1 LVVNAVELFDN
12 PKHRTYFII
21 ALLVISSV
29 FMFWIRIIP
38 LQNLGSGD
46 VFSLVQPDDPVY
58 ALRQID
64 LTLANFPNYAWFD
77 PMTQY
82 PVGSTVYWG
91 PLLTYLCSIAAILVH
106 ATTPSAI
113 ITVALFIP
121 VLEAV
126 AMVPVMYW
134 LGKTV
139 ADWKTGLF
147 AAFMIAT
154 VSGQF
159 FFRSMY
165 GSLYHHIGETLFST
179 LFCLLYLYTLI
190 RAKKTK
196 IVLSDLS
203 TYKEILFFAILTGIA
218 FFAGVL
224 NIETIIV
231 FALIAAVFTF
241 VQAVVNHHR
250 SISNLYLALVNTVV
264 FGVVILGLIL
274 FGFKAQGLGL
284 AVYSAG
290 PVISY
295 GLLIAATIFLWLWSD
310 YLNGR
315 KKYYYIASLAAVA
328 VLFSAALALL
338 FPALFLDFTNG
349 LAGFF
354 GQAPIIT
361 TVSEDIPWSLARAW
375 STFNYGLI
383 LAAGGI
389 LILLWQTYKKEE
401 QGEVFVLI
409 WSVVML
415 ICTVQR
421 IKYEYYFAANVAL
434 LAALCLGS
442 AWELGAGPVING
454 LRSWFGK
461 SQPGE
466 RTREAIG
473 GPVKQEKQKKGG
485 KAAKAK
491 KDPHV
496 QSDVPSIVIFFAAVI
511 LAALFIITS
520 VMANY
525 AMSSNDTGA
534 MNPDWRE
541 ALGWIANNTPD
552 PGVNYYEIYNP
563 QTFTYPS
570 GSYGVMSWWD
580 YGHLIT
586 YIAHRIPN
594 ANPFQAGVTGPD
606 GAAAYFMETNE
617 SAANTILDHDG
628 TRYVVTD
635 VEMDTGKFWA
645 MATWYS
651 LTNASATPGSYQLAL
666 LMPDP
671 SDPSEYQSVELNEPL
686 YYRTMISRLH
696 NFDGSMATP
705 DSAYYVEYSDPSVT
719 RTSLPVMTNAKTMN
733 ASDAIS
739 AAVQYNGQAQ
749 PGYHAAALS
758 VQLSSPITV
767 IPALQHYRL
776 VHESPTT
783 EFSTNTTDIKY
794 VKVFEYVKGAR
805 IKGSGIIEVP
815 LVTNTGRNFTY
826 RQESINGE
834 FVVPYSTTGTTTD
847 VRANGLYRIEGTST
861 TFDVPESAVEQG
873 LTIT

>member
-1 LVVNAVELFDN
+1 VVNAVELFDN
-12 PKHRTYFII
+12 PKHRTCLII

-38 LQNLGSGD
+38 LLNLGSGD
-46 VFSLVQPDDPVY
+46 VFSLVQPDDPIY

-64 LTLANFPNYAWFD
+64 LTLANFPSYAWFD

-106 ATTPSAI
+106 ATTPSGI

-126 AMVPVMYW
+126 VMVSVMYW

-154 VSGQF
+154 ISGQF

-179 LFCLLYLYTLI
+179 LFCLLYLYTLL

-203 TYKEILFFAILTGIA
+203 TYRGILFFAVLSGIA

-250 SISNLYLALVNTVV
+250 SVSNLYLALVNTVV
-264 FGVVILGLIL
+264 FGVVIVGLLL

-284 AVYSAG
+284 SVYSAG

-295 GLLIAATIFLWLWSD
+295 GLLIAATLFLWLWSD
-310 YLNGR
+310 YLKDR
-315 KKYYYIASLAAVA
+315 KKYYYIVSLAAVA

-338 FPALFLDFTNG
+338 FPALFSDFTSG

-354 GQAPIIT
+354 GQAPIIS
-361 TVSEDIPWSLARAW
+361 TVEEDIPWSLARAW

-383 LAAGGI
+383 LATGGI
-389 LILLWQTYKKEE
+389 LLLIWQTYKKED

-409 WSVVML
+409 WSVIML

-421 IKYEYYFAANVAL
+421 IKYEYYFAVNVAL
-434 LAALCLGS
+434 LSAICLGS
-442 AWELGAGPVING
+442 AWELGAGPVTNE
-454 LRSWFGK
+454 LRSWFGI
-461 SQPGE
+461 SHPGE
-466 RTREAIG
+466 NPHEATN

-485 KAAKAK
+485 GRSAKAK
-491 KDPHV
+491 KKTHV
-496 QSDVPSIVIFFAAVI
+496 QSDVPSMVIFFAVVI

-520 VMANY
+520 VLANY
-525 AMSSNDTGA
+525 AMSSGDTGA
-534 MNPDWRE
+534 INPDWQE
-541 ALGWIANNTPD
+541 SLGWMANNTPD
-552 PGVNYYEIYNP
+552 PGVNYYTIYNP
-563 QTFTYPS
+563 QTFTYPG

-606 GAAAYFMETNE
+606 GAAAYFMATNE
-617 SAANTILDHDG
+617 STANTILDHDG

-635 VEMDTGKFWA
+635 IEMDTGKFYA
-645 MATWYS
+645 MATWNS
-651 LTNASATPGSYQLAL
+651 LTNSSATPGSYQLVL
-666 LMPDP
+666 LMPAQSNP
-671 SDPSEYQSVELNEPL
+671 GEYQSVQLNEPL
-686 YYRTMISRLH
+686 YYLTMISRLH
-696 NFDGSMATP
+696 NFDGSMATA

-719 RTSLPVMTNAKTMN
+719 QTSLPVMTNAKTMN

-739 AAVQYNGQAQ
+739 AAGQYNGQAQ

-758 VQLSSPITV
+758 VQPSSPVTD

-794 VKVFEYVKGAR
+794 VKVFEYVKGAQ
-805 IKGSGIIEVP
+805 IKGSGIIDVP
-815 LVTNTGRNFTY
+815 LVTNTGRNFMY
-826 RQESINGE
+826 RQESVNGE
-834 FVVPYSTTGTTTD
+834 FVVPYSTTGNTTD
-847 VRANGLYRIEGTST
+847 VKATGPYRIEGTST
-861 TFDVPESAVEQG
+861 TFDVPDSAVEQG